1 MVSLKND
8 LFTRLLS
15 VLNSFLPPT
24 TVTESQSLK
33 QRLGKGNIQARLG
46 RPVGAMMRGG
56 GAVGVRGAVR
66 GMIRGGLRGRGR
78 GGVLRGALALRG
90 SQSVG
95 LTLEQVC

>member
-1 MVSLKND
+1 MTCYIVH
-8 LFTRLLS
+8 LS
-15 VLNSFLPPT
+15 VHLHTPHRRRHRNPIKMNA
-24 TVTESQSLK
+24 QSLK

-56 GAVGVRGAVR
+56 AIGGRGAIR

-90 SQSVG
+90 VFHFHSA
-95 LTLEQVC
+95 